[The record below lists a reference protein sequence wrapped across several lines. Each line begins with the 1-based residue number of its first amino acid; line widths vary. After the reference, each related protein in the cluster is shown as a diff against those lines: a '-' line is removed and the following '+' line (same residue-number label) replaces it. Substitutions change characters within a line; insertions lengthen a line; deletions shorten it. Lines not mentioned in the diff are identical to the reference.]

1 MPEGPA
7 MHAVVFVTT
16 PDGERVQV
24 AEDGSSVALVTA
36 AIRVRFDRYLDPRS
50 AIRQAY
56 CLRSDQAEVVGF
68 EDCTGGVTTLP
79 SYDPATHTLTIFI
92 ASRADKLEPDAL
104 YKLTL
109 LSPRA
114 GTDVGFRAFDGA
126 ELEATQVFS
135 FRTAADPD
143 DVEAPPG
150 PDEVASCSDISNF
163 ALGKCRDCH
172 GFASQSEM
180 PMGLNL
186 DIDGL
191 RDAIGR
197 TAHGTSLGGDAAES
211 QERAARFGTNM
222 PLIDPKNPGNS
233 YLFYKIL
240 AAGAVAPEGLQE
252 GETERL
258 ETLIVGLPMP
268 ADQGEFTADNARDL
282 SEWITAGAVCD

>member
-1 MPEGPA
+1 
-7 MHAVVFVTT
+7 MHAVVFVTNAE
-16 PDGERVQV
+16 GERVEV
-24 AEDGSSVALVTA
+24 AEDGSSVALTSA

-56 CLRSDQAEVVGF
+56 CLRSDQADVEGF
-68 EDCTGGVTTLP
+68 EGCSAGVMTLP
-79 SYDPATHTLTIFI
+79 AYDPGGHTLTIYL
-92 ASRADKLEPDAL
+92 ASREDKLEPDTV

-126 ELEATQVFS
+126 ELETTQVFS
-135 FRTAADPD
+135 FRTAADPGD
-143 DVEAPPG
+143 IEAPPA
-150 PDEVASCSDISNF
+150 PEDVASCTDVSNF

-172 GFASQSEM
+172 GFGSQSEM

-186 DIDGL
+186 DVEGL
-191 RDAIGR
+191 RGAIGR
-197 TAHGTSLGGDAAES
+197 TAHGTSLGADAAES

-240 AAGAVAPEGLQE
+240 AAAPVAPDGLQE

-258 ETLIVGLPMP
+258 QTLIVGLPMP
-268 ADQGEFTADNARDL
+268 ADRGEFTADNAQDL
-282 SEWITAGAVCD
+282 SDWITAGAVCD